1 MLLIGSSQVQ
11 QWDRR
16 GKPHSGTA
24 PAKRPQFLYPDFL
37 LPVQRKEQ
45 RTCGAGPLLL
55 VPVTG
60 LEPVRCRQRRILS
73 LVSHDFLHFLPH
85 RSTAESPC
93 NSGAFGLFLYF

>member
-1 MLLIGSSQVQ
+1 
-11 QWDRR
+11 
-16 GKPHSGTA
+16 
-24 PAKRPQFLYPDFL
+24 

-93 NSGAFGLFLYF
+93 NSVVFGLFCIFKKTSICKKKHIWGELGQN

>member
-1 MLLIGSSQVQ
+1 MLLIETSQVQ

-24 PAKRPQFLYPDFL
+24 PAKQAQFKYPDFL

-45 RTCGAGPLLL
+45 RTCVAGPLLL

-93 NSGAFGLFLYF
+93 NSRVFGLFLYF

>member
-11 QWDRR
+11 QWDRG

-73 LVSHDFLHFLPH
+73 GYIDSVFRSNLH
-85 RSTAESPC
+85 STVPWKR
-93 NSGAFGLFLYF
+93 

>member
-1 MLLIGSSQVQ
+1 MRK
-11 QWDRR
+11 RR
-16 GKPHSGTA
+16 TFV
-24 PAKRPQFLYPDFL
+24 RRFLRCIFH
-37 LPVQRKEQ
+37 QHI
-45 RTCGAGPLLL
+45 L

-93 NSGAFGLFLYF
+93 NSGFFGLFCIFKKMSICKEKHIWGELGQN

>member
-1 MLLIGSSQVQ
+1 VSA
-11 QWDRR
+11 
-16 GKPHSGTA
+16 PHSEE
-24 PAKRPQFLYPDFL
+24 PRRLM
-37 LPVQRKEQ
+37 
-45 RTCGAGPLLL
+45 

-93 NSGAFGLFLYF
+93 NSGFFGLFCIFKKMSICKEKHIWGELGQN